1 MMEVLNKKIITRT
14 DLKVAGFSNLRFYK
28 NRSVGKIFL
37 DADYVLDVKASKYK
51 VSITVEADDERTSHR
66 SIQTLCRLMLI
77 KLCELKE
84 MKVTELRKFAED
96 HGDKLD

>member
-1 MMEVLNKKIITRT
+1 MRVLDKKIITRT
-14 DLKVAGFSNLRFYK
+14 DLKVAGFSNFRFYK
-28 NRSVGKIFL
+28 NKSVGKIFL

-66 SIQTLCRLMLI
+66 SIGMLCRLMLL
-77 KLCELKE
+77 KSCELKE
-84 MKVTELRKFAED
+84 MKVAELRNFAED

>member
-1 MMEVLNKKIITRT
+1 MEVLNKKIITRT

-51 VSITVEADDERTSHR
+51 VSITVEADHIDLFKRY
-66 SIQTLCRLMLI
+66 
-77 KLCELKE
+77 
-84 MKVTELRKFAED
+84 VD
-96 HGDKLD
+96 